1 MLRSNDSPDGCPKLM
16 FQSVALSVLSCFS
29 QDEEIMTHPS
39 VLFNLPVILD
49 IITNADDEAYEEN
62 LMIIKDAYICLNSVV
77 AFDKGRLAFINNRGM
92 QSLCVVITKQASL
105 NFPTLFS
112 KSKQRQRYAHSCRYF
127 NMKMPQN
134 CYWICYWV
142 MVICAGHIIMLSRI
156 SMTLWGNCARN
167 LPILKMK
174 TSLKCATQY
183 EQFCEVIPKPV
194 SKMMDVSG
202 CWWFSKGCMTFFLV
216 G

>member
-92 QSLCVVITKQASL
+92 QSLCVVITKQV
-105 NFPTLFS
+105 NFWIFPRFFQKVNKDNATLTLADIS
-112 KSKQRQRYAHSCRYF
+112 IRRC
-127 NMKMPQN
+127 
-134 CYWICYWV
+134 
-142 MVICAGHIIMLSRI
+142 LRI
-156 SMTLWGNCARN
+156 VTEFV
-167 LPILKMK
+167 
-174 TSLKCATQY
+174 T
-183 EQFCEVIPKPV
+183 E
-194 SKMMDVSG
+194 
-202 CWWFSKGCMTFFLV
+202 
-216 G
+216 

>member
-1 MLRSNDSPDGCPKLM
+1 M

-92 QSLCVVITKQASL
+92 QSLCVVITKQVSL
-105 NFPTLFS
+105 NFPALFFQKVNEDNATLTLADISIRRCF
-112 KSKQRQRYAHSCRYF
+112 
-127 NMKMPQN
+127 
-134 CYWICYWV
+134 
-142 MVICAGHIIMLSRI
+142 RI
-156 SMTLWGNCARN
+156 VTEFV
-167 LPILKMK
+167 
-174 TSLKCATQY
+174 T
-183 EQFCEVIPKPV
+183 E
-194 SKMMDVSG
+194 
-202 CWWFSKGCMTFFLV
+202 
-216 G
+216 